1 MLTSIGSGIL
11 ELLGQEGIA
20 PMCVIASS

>member
-1 MLTSIGSGIL
+1 LLTSIGSGIL

-20 PMCVIASS
+20 LMCVIASS